1 MDKTGIATFTPYTDV
16 SPYYFENTK
25 DTRTFVAFAPYYL
38 ASSLSLNTTDNTLE
52 IRTGFDYIWAKANDV
67 SYANTIVEFHFVHCM
82 AQLNITVELDETSL
96 GKNATATQEIS
107 NFINRGTLSLTDGKV
122 TPYSNTIH
130 YAFDSG
136 KTFTVLPQPEGSK
149 VTVFVGNTAYQTTL
163 PELKAGTSYQF
174 TLTVKNDGLT
184 VKSTIKN
191 WETVEESVTA
201 EKERVSGDI
210 TDPSQTWL
218 YDLAFNDGTFMHVT
232 ETEGGDIPSSISL
245 NEKQISNLRGIV
257 YYKGDVTEEDPIL
270 KEDFP
275 NCTHGLILALSDAS
289 SSNVKWMETSVS
301 IYDFQQSLDEYN
313 TETSNYKSIR
323 TESRIGYNNTKILKA
338 YNAANSDNPV
348 LPVQLIEAYEKTS
361 SAPKNSSGWYFL
373 SNQESTINRSE
384 STKLS
389 AVFTILGFSFNM
401 GGWVSTELSSDEVI
415 LGGIIIVCA
424 NKDYKMGVRAICAY

>member
-1 MDKTGIATFTPYTDV
+1 
-16 SPYYFENTK
+16 
-25 DTRTFVAFAPYYL
+25 
-38 ASSLSLNTTDNTLE
+38 
-52 IRTGFDYIWAKANDV
+52 
-67 SYANTIVEFHFVHCM
+67 
-82 AQLNITVELDETSL
+82 
-96 GKNATATQEIS
+96 
-107 NFINRGTLSLTDGKV
+107 
-122 TPYSNTIH
+122 
-130 YAFDSG
+130 
-136 KTFTVLPQPEGSK
+136 
-149 VTVFVGNTAYQTTL
+149 
-163 PELKAGTSYQF
+163 
-174 TLTVKNDGLT
+174 
-184 VKSTIKN
+184 
-191 WETVEESVTA
+191 
-201 EKERVSGDI
+201 
-210 TDPSQTWL
+210 
-218 YDLAFNDGTFMHVT
+218 MHVT